1 MATSRDRD
9 VVLDPHFFVP
19 SGVVDVRQQNNEN
32 AEYLYDD
39 SILAEE
45 GPTLETPT
53 SVIPMPPTSYQI
65 ASQRVRIASDGR
77 AVVDVYIEFPDVDG
91 IETIDVAVTKV

>member
-19 SGVVDVRQQNNEN
+19 SGIVDVRQQNNID

-39 SILAEE
+39 SILADE
-45 GPTLETPT
+45 GPELQTPT
-53 SVIPMPPTSYQI
+53 SVIPMPPTSYSI

-77 AVVDVYIEFPDVDG
+77 AVVDVYVEFPDVEG
-91 IETIDVAVTKV
+91 IETIEVAVTTV

>member
-1 MATSRDRD
+1 
-9 VVLDPHFFVP
+9 LDPHFFVP